1 MIQLGAKS
9 LPASMS
15 AAVLANLP
23 AKGLELQVRPVPVP
37 ERDDDVVLRV
47 DACGVCG
54 TDLHILKGESYRPD
68 LPFTL
73 GHEPVGVVV
82 ASGANVE
89 TAWMGRRAT
98 ITLFTGDGTCP
109 ACLAG
114 DERLC
119 PHLQSITGVLGVD
132 GAYAEF
138 FRVHA
143 SQLVEVPESLSG
155 PEVASLVDSGA
166 TAANS
171 ARVALEAG
179 PAQVLV
185 VGAGPIGFL
194 AAEMLQADGV
204 VHQVVESNELRR
216 ARLAALG
223 HTVVGSFDEVAGQ
236 SDVVVDCTGV
246 PDVVAPGVA
255 ALTPHG
261 LYVLAGFAASLIST
275 SARCPTRKPR
285 SGAFVPGDTEDLEL
299 LISLVASHKVRLP
312 EITTWPLSEVNVA
325 LEALRTGAVPGKA
338 VIIPDRQW
346 EE

>member
-1 MIQLGAKS
+1 MVQLTAQS
-9 LPASMS
+9 MPASMS

-23 AKGLELQVRPVPVP
+23 ATALELHSRPVPVP
-37 ERDDDVVLRV
+37 EHDDDVVLRV
-47 DACGVCG
+47 EACGICG
-54 TDLHILKGESYRPD
+54 TDLHILRGESYRPD

-82 ASGANVE
+82 AAGA
-89 TAWMGRRAT
+89 TAESWMGKRAT

-109 ACLAG
+109 VCLAG

-119 PHLQSITGVLGVD
+119 PHLQSITGVLVVD

-138 FRVHA
+138 VRVHA
-143 SQLVEVPESLSG
+143 RQLVEVPDSLSG

-171 ARVALEAG
+171 IRVALEARA
-179 PAQVLV
+179 AQVLV

-194 AAEMLQADGV
+194 AAEMLQADAV
-204 VHQVVESNELRR
+204 AHQVVEPNELRR
-216 ARLAALG
+216 AKLAALG
-223 HTVVGSFDEVAGQ
+223 HTVIASFDQVAGQ

-246 PDVVAPGVA
+246 SDVMAPGVA

-261 LYVLAGFAASLIST
+261 LYVLAGY
-275 SARCPTRKPR
+275 ARVPDFDFGVVSRKEATIRGVR
-285 SGAFVPGDTEDLEL
+285 SGRREDLER
-299 LISLVASHKVRLP
+299 LISLVASRKVRLP
-312 EITTWPLSEVNVA
+312 EISTWPLSEVNVA

-338 VIIPDRQW
+338 VIIPDPLW
-346 EE
+346 EA

>member
-1 MIQLGAKS
+1 
-9 LPASMS
+9 MS

-89 TAWMGRRAT
+89 TAWIGRRAT

-261 LYVLAGFAASLIST
+261 LYVLAGY
-275 SARCPTRKPR
+275 ARVPDFDFGEVSHKEATIRGVR
-285 SGAFVPGDTEDLEL
+285 SGRREDLEL